1 MNVLRGLGTAILS
14 LLLFLSLTVFGMAFL
29 FHSTV
34 LNPDFVADQVDKMDI
49 PGLAREI
56 TEEQIAGE
64 LPEEAEFLIDP
75 LLDIVDEQ
83 EPWLKAQARHAI
95 STGYDFLLGKTDTLE
110 ITIELES
117 LKASLN
123 RDRLWEDLNERIS
136 SWLPIIVRDELRPY
150 LEENLHVYARQ
161 IPKEYLPPEIAGLP
175 DEQLL
180 RYLDDYLE
188 DIDEQITTQGTVPE
202 LSGLLEALVKPFF
215 DQYYDEFIGEMPS
228 EYVIDE
234 EAIPAEVMEQ
244 LLLAREY
251 IGYFQTGYYLL
262 IVFMVV
268 LAAVIFLVN
277 WNVSK
282 AALALG
288 IDLTLYG
295 VLELAGVIF
304 ARTFNFMQFVP
315 DIPASMETWLNGL
328 LKDILAPLQLFSI
341 IILVI
346 GIALIVASFFIRRGA
361 AEGED

>member
-1 MNVLRGLGTAILS
+1 MNALRGLGTAILG
-14 LLLFLSLTVFGMAFL
+14 LLLFLSLTVFGTAFL
-29 FHSTV
+29 LHSTV

-49 PGLAREI
+49 SGLAREI
-56 TEEQIAGE
+56 TEEQLAGE

-75 LLDIVDEQ
+75 LLDIIDEQ
-83 EPWLKAQARHAI
+83 EPWLKEQARHAI
-95 STGYDFLLGKTDTLE
+95 YTSYDFLLGKTDTLE
-110 ITIELES
+110 ISIALES
-117 LKASLN
+117 LKADLN
-123 RDRLWEDLNERIS
+123 RDRLWETLNERIS
-136 SWLPIIVRDELRPY
+136 SWLPIIIQDELRSY

-180 RYLDDYLE
+180 RYLDEYLE
-188 DIDEQITTQGTVPE
+188 DLDEQITTQGTVPE

-215 DQYYDEFIGEMPS
+215 DQYYDEFIEKIPS
-228 EYVIDE
+228 EYVVDE
-234 EAIPAEVMEQ
+234 ETIPAEVMEQ

-251 IGYFQTGYYLL
+251 IGHFQTGYYLL

-268 LAAVIFLVN
+268 LVAGIFLVN
-277 WNVSK
+277 WNVSR

-295 VLELAGVIF
+295 ILELAGVIF

-315 DIPASMETWLNGL
+315 DVPASMETWLNGL
-328 LKDILAPLQLFSI
+328 FKDVLAPLQLFSI

-346 GIALIVASFFIRRGA
+346 GIALIVASFFFKRRA
-361 AEGED
+361 TESED